1 MVVVRFVDQPLDV
14 ADGGRQVG
22 SLALIDQQA
31 PDLFQ
36 TCFVHHPLVHRSTR

>member
-1 MVVVRFVDQPLDV
+1 MVAVRSFDQTLDV

-22 SLALIDQQA
+22 SLTFLDQQA
-31 PDLFQ
+31 PDLLQ